1 MTSKFC
7 LTPNLSKTRKLDLV
21 IYLLAYAPW
30 EKHGAATLQHK
41 NNSTV
46 SDQNQGKFLLGQ
58 ES

>member
-1 MTSKFC
+1 
-7 LTPNLSKTRKLDLV
+7 
-21 IYLLAYAPW
+21 LLAYAPW

-41 NNSTV
+41 NNSTG